1 MKKVFLATM
10 LAATTLAMSAQ
21 ADALKDL
28 QNQMKGKNPDYKA
41 ITTQIEAVLV
51 NPETATD
58 VDAWMLGGKANT
70 ALYSN
75 LNAQRAIGQTDVDI
89 PLMGK
94 ALMQGVKDYI
104 GALPFDSVPDAK
116 GKIKAK
122 NSKEIIKQ
130 VNTYYPSL
138 YDVAAILFNDAKDF
152 NGAYEAFDMYLTLPD
167 NPVLGA
173 NAPKAQADTIRGEV
187 AYNKAIAAW
196 QAENL
201 DNALKSFKQALK
213 FGYNKKHVYDYALGV
228 AAALNSSDDIV
239 ALAQEAY
246 PIYGSE
252 DPKYLLLMI
261 NGKIEA
267 KQFDE
272 ARSMLNEAIA
282 AQPDNGQLYFAL
294 GILEENLDNMDAAIE
309 DYKKAVTLDPTIAQA
324 QYYAGRAICN
334 VAYAIDDKAGQG
346 TAEEYNKVR
355 QEQVN
360 PMFKEASVYLEKA
373 YELDP
378 ENMRDA
384 LIYLK
389 NVYYNVNDEA
399 NLNRVESLLN

>member
-1 MKKVFLATM
+1 MKKVLLATM

-51 NPETATD
+51 NPETAND
-58 VDAWMLGGKANT
+58 VDAWMLAAKANS

-75 LNAQRAIGQTDVDI
+75 LNAQKAIGQPNIDI
-89 PLMGK
+89 SLMGN
-94 ALMQGVKDYI
+94 ALMTGIEDYI
-104 GALPFDSVPDAK
+104 AALPLDSVPDAK

-138 YDVAAILFNDAKDF
+138 YDMAALLFNDAKDF
-152 NGAYEAFDMYLTLPD
+152 NGAYKAFNMYLTLPD
-167 NPVLGA
+167 NPVLGS
-173 NAPKAQADTIRGEV
+173 NAPKAQPDTIRGEI
-187 AYNKAIAAW
+187 AYNMAIAAW
-196 QAENL
+196 QAEQL
-201 DNALKSFKQALK
+201 DKALDAFKKALA

-228 AAALNSSDDIV
+228 AANLNKSDEIV

-246 PIYGSE
+246 PVYGSE
-252 DPKYLLLMI
+252 DPKYLILMI

-267 KQFDE
+267 KQYDE

-294 GILEENLDNMDAAIE
+294 GILEENLDNMDAALA
-309 DYKKAVTLDPTIAQA
+309 DYKKAVTLDPSIAQA

-334 VAYAIDDKAGQG
+334 MAYALDDQAGQG
-346 TAEEYNKVR
+346 TQEEYNKVR

-360 PMFKEASVYLEKA
+360 PMFKDAAVYLEKA

-378 ENMRDA
+378 DNMHDA

-389 NVYYNVNDEA
+389 NVYYNVNDAA
-399 NLNRVESLLN
+399 NLERIEKLL